1 MRGLA
6 ERAYGGTWYEK
17 PRYFTIGG
25 PKDDVSLAG
34 KDLRAVLSENEFIP
48 KDASEW
54 THNGRPLAGESVS
67 LEKGDTLRS
76 EGFSMTFLGEHI
88 LLEAEGGLR
97 TGLVPID
104 TEKKFFDGFPR
115 YSRSPRALH
124 IVDPRAAVRLEKPQK
139 LPGGKPAPLWQSL
152 AGPLVMMVIMALV
165 CVFLR
170 RGIFILL
177 SAGGMAVSVIVSVTR
192 HISSKKDR
200 EEEKKNRERAYGEY
214 LLRKRKEIRKKY
226 GEEERAW
233 KYGLKSR
240 AFDER
245 SQGTPGSPRG
255 RGGGSGEGV
264 FKDAPSRPH

>member
-1 MRGLA
+1 M
-6 ERAYGGTWYEK
+6 
-17 PRYFTIGG
+17 
-25 PKDDVSLAG
+25 
-34 KDLRAVLSENEFIP
+34 
-48 KDASEW
+48 
-54 THNGRPLAGESVS
+54 S

-104 TEKKFFDGFPR
+104 MEKKFFDGFPR

-124 IVDPRAAVRLEKPQK
+124 IVDPRAAVRLEK
-139 LPGGKPAPLWQSL
+139 QSL

-214 LLRKRKEIRKKY
+214 LLRKRK
-226 GEEERAW
+226 
-233 KYGLKSR
+233 GLSN
-240 AFDER
+240 
-245 SQGTPGSPRG
+245 
-255 RGGGSGEGV
+255 
-264 FKDAPSRPH
+264 